1 MDEYQNKGEETFG
14 K

>member
-1 MDEYQNKGEETFG
+1 MDEYQNKGEETLG